1 MRKPLLLSLVA
12 CFAALAPQQGAQ
24 ARTISVVAFQSEYGA
39 VLLDSL
45 ESMAAFRLFESLNV
59 DVENHVLAE
68 TKIFAPKDGS
78 FRIACTGRG
87 ADYGCA
93 VMVYAG
99 NYAKLDFD
107 TDRVELTLPS
117 ELSQRYQGVFETRA
131 KDGAFHFETEDGR
144 LTIDWSRDGLHILA
158 PGKTFKKID
167 GQKI

>member
-1 MRKPLLLSLVA
+1 MRKAVLFSLVVS
-12 CFAALAPQQGAQ
+12 LGVLGPQGAQ
-24 ARTISVVAFQSEYGA
+24 AKTISVVAFESEYGA
-39 VLLDSL
+39 VILDSL

-59 DVENHVLAE
+59 EVQNHVLAE

-99 NYAKLDFD
+99 EHAKLDFD

-117 ELSQRYQGVFETRA
+117 EMARDYKGIFDA
-131 KDGAFHFETEDGR
+131 KGGTFHFQTEDKR
-144 LTIDWSRDGLHILA
+144 LTIDWSRNGLHILA
-158 PGKTFKKID
+158 PGKTMKKEVP

>member
-1 MRKPLLLSLVA
+1 MREAVLFSCVASLA
-12 CFAALAPQQGAQ
+12 CLACQGTQ

-45 ESMAAFRLFESLNV
+45 ESKAAFRLFESLNV
-59 DVENHVLAE
+59 EVENHVLAE

-78 FRIACTGRG
+78 FRIACSGRG

-93 VMVYAG
+93 VMVYPGAH
-99 NYAKLDFD
+99 AKLDFD
-107 TDRVELTLPS
+107 TDRVELTLPPEMS
-117 ELSQRYQGVFETRA
+117 RTYQGVFET
-131 KDGAFHFETEDGR
+131 KGGAFHFETEDKR

-158 PGKTFKKID
+158 PGKTFKPVL

>member
-1 MRKPLLLSLVA
+1 MRKVVLFSCIA
-12 CFAALAPQQGAQ
+12 CLAGLGAQQGAQ
-24 ARTISVVAFQSEYGA
+24 ARTISVVAFASEYGA
-39 VLLDSL
+39 VILDSL

-59 DVENHVLAE
+59 DVDNHVLAE

-99 NYAKLDFD
+99 EHARLDFD

-117 ELSQRYQGVFETRA
+117 ELARTYKGVFDTQG
-131 KDGAFHFETEDGR
+131 GAFHFETEDQR

-158 PGKTFKKID
+158 PGKTQKRIP

>member
-1 MRKPLLLSLVA
+1 MRKTLLFVSAA
-12 CFAALAPQQGAQ
+12 CLTGIGAHEGAE
-24 ARTISVVAFQSEYGA
+24 ARTISVVAFESEYGA

-59 DVENHVLAE
+59 AVENHVLAE
-68 TKIFAPKDGS
+68 TKIFAPRDGS

-99 NYAKLDFD
+99 KHAKLDFD
-107 TDRVELTLPS
+107 TDRVELSLPS
-117 ELSQRYQGVFETRA
+117 EVAGRYKGVFDTKSDR
-131 KDGAFHFETEDGR
+131 FHFETEDKR
-144 LTIDWSRDGLHILA
+144 LTIDWSRGGLHILA
-158 PGKTFKKID
+158 PGKTQKKEAP

>member
-1 MRKPLLLSLVA
+1 MRKAVLFTSIA
-12 CFAALAPQQGAQ
+12 CLATFSAQGAQ
-24 ARTISVVAFQSEYGA
+24 AKTISVVAFESEYGA

-59 DVENHVLAE
+59 GVENHVLAE

-99 NYAKLDFD
+99 EHAKLDFD
-107 TDRVELTLPS
+107 TDRVELTLPPEMARS
-117 ELSQRYQGVFETRA
+117 YKDVFETKSGR
-131 KDGAFHFETEDGR
+131 FHFETEDKR

-158 PGKTFKKID
+158 PGKTMKKEVP